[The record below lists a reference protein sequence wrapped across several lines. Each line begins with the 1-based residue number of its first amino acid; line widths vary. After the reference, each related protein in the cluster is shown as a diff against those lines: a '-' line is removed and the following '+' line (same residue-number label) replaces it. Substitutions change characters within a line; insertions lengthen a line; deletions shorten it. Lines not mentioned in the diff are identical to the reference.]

1 MPVKV
6 HLNNLRTA
14 PRKVMLVVDLIRGLT
29 VEDAMQ
35 QLKYMPQRA
44 AVPITKLIQSAVAA
58 AQNDFKMNKDDLF
71 ISRVTVDTGA
81 TLKRSMPRA
90 MGRAFPISKRTSNIT
105 LELDKKNIA
114 LESLEE
120 KKVED
125 AGSEV
130 KEVSE
135 KKVKNKKAKN
145 KTN

>member
-1 MPVKV
+1 MSVKV

-44 AVPITKLIQSAVAA
+44 AVPIIKLLESAVAA
-58 AQNDFKMNKDDLF
+58 AQNDFKMAKDDLF

-90 MGRAFPISKRTSNIT
+90 MGRAFPISK
-105 LELDKKNIA
+105 
-114 LESLEE
+114 
-120 KKVED
+120 
-125 AGSEV
+125 
-130 KEVSE
+130 
-135 KKVKNKKAKN
+135 
-145 KTN
+145 